1 MWETVPVLDRLVAG
15 ATTMDEAINFH
26 DGMINPVDAVR
37 TGWDSLRAVMR
48 SWGVF
53 HRADLTQM
61 VARTWFRS
69 RAARQPHLSP
79 RSRIFVRGSVQERC
93 KSCVVRSSVRAIDVA
108 HGPHDGRSRKSH
120 ASKQAHSFFACPFQR
135 FTKLG
140 TIGFSRPLRVFVAT
154 GAHVEV
160 VPSFPQGQVAAMLG
174 VCTARKVQSKV
185 GGRCQC

>member
-1 MWETVPVLDRLVAG
+1 
-15 ATTMDEAINFH
+15 MDEAINFH

-53 HRADLTQM
+53 HRADLTRLRGHGFAAVQPGNHISAHAQEFLFEEACKNDAR
-61 VARTWFRS
+61 VALFE
-69 RAARQPHLSP
+69 A
-79 RSRIFVRGSVQERC
+79 
-93 KSCVVRSSVRAIDVA
+93 VRAIDVA
-108 HGPHDGRSRKSH
+108 HGPHDGRSRRSH

-140 TIGFSRPLRVFVAT
+140 TVGFSRPLRVFVAT

-160 VPSFPQGQVAAMLG
+160 VPSFPQGKVAAMLG

-185 GGRCQC
+185 GGCQC